1 MSVSPAARLEIIA
14 SWLAVAI
21 AFALPLSTSAT
32 NVLFIA
38 APVLFWCAGRWREK
52 WAAIWQRRG
61 AIGLLLLFLLML
73 IGVSYSTAPF
83 AQATDALLKNDRL
96 IWGLLLLPIFLQA
109 KWRHYALHAFFA
121 ALVITLVMAV
131 LIKIGLVPQG
141 KSTPM
146 LLFKDRIQTS
156 FLLAICAYFAASCY
170 LFSAAIVSSV
180 DGDATAGIQYL
191 PRWSYGLLA
200 LLCTLMLFSMDGR
213 SGYFV
218 FFPLLLLLCWS
229 RWHWRGLLFFALLS
243 TVILG
248 AAYSFSPAF
257 KGRMAEAGENVQAY
271 QEGDSTT
278 SVGLR
283 MQFAKNSLA
292 AVKQHPVFGT
302 GTGSFEQSYA
312 SVVTDPKQL
321 THNPHNEYL
330 NFLVQ
335 WGAVGLAVL
344 FFVLCLQWR
353 DSYRLPIPM
362 QQVVQGTIVALLVG
376 CLANSWLMDT
386 TEGHFY
392 AYFIALAFAGQVQLR
407 PLFGKVEV

>member
-1 MSVSPAARLEIIA
+1 
-14 SWLAVAI
+14 
-21 AFALPLSTSAT
+21 
-32 NVLFIA
+32 
-38 APVLFWCAGRWREK
+38 
-52 WAAIWQRRG
+52 
-61 AIGLLLLFLLML
+61 
-73 IGVSYSTAPF
+73 
-83 AQATDALLKNDRL
+83 
-96 IWGLLLLPIFLQA
+96 
-109 KWRHYALHAFFA
+109 
-121 ALVITLVMAV
+121 
-131 LIKIGLVPQG
+131 
-141 KSTPM
+141 
-146 LLFKDRIQTS
+146 
-156 FLLAICAYFAASCY
+156 
-170 LFSAAIVSSV
+170 
-180 DGDATAGIQYL
+180 
-191 PRWSYGLLA
+191 
-200 LLCTLMLFSMDGR
+200 
-213 SGYFV
+213 
-218 FFPLLLLLCWS
+218 LLLCWS
-229 RWHWRGLLFFALLS
+229 RWHWRGLLLLALIS